1 MLMSE
6 GNRPKWSGSLGFVL
20 AAAGSAVGLG
30 NIWKFPYI
38 TGMNGGGAFVLVY
51 LICIALVGVPVLLAE
66 LYIGKVGQANAVHA
80 YEKVHKEKSFWRLP
94 GVLGL
99 ISAFVI
105 LSFYSVIGGWILNF
119 EWCSLLNEFG
129 TRPEAEIK
137 SMLSDLFEDPTRQI
151 FLHLIFMLL
160 TMSIVL
166 GGVQKG
172 IEKWTKLLM
181 PGLVLILIGLLIY
194 SLFLPGFGQ
203 AAEFLFLPDFSKLS
217 WDGLLE
223 AVGHSFFTLSV
234 AVGVMVT
241 FGSYLNKDDN
251 LPKMGFSIALIDTV
265 LALTAGLVI
274 FTAVFSYGIEVNTG
288 PTLIFQT
295 LPLLF
300 GKMPGGYFIA
310 VTFFLLIAFTALTST
325 ISILEVVVAY
335 CTETF
340 KTKRRITT
348 IMVSLAAFSL
358 GILSDLST
366 NVLSNIKIVGLNFF
380 DFFDKLTS
388 SLFLPLS
395 GLLTSI
401 FLGWIL
407 GPEAVNEIIKDS
419 GFEKYKWILLLCIR
433 VIVPISVS
441 IILFMGLDWIWA

>member
-1 MLMSE
+1 MSE

-66 LYIGKVGQANAVHA
+66 LYIGKIGQANAVLA
-80 YEKVHKEKSFWRLP
+80 YEKVHNKKSFWRLP
-94 GVLGL
+94 GALGL

-119 EWCSLLNEFG
+119 EWCSLFNEFG
-129 TRPEAEIK
+129 TRPESEIK

-151 FLHLIFMLL
+151 FLHLTFMLL
-160 TMSIVL
+160 TMGIVL
-166 GGVQKG
+166 GGVQQG

-181 PGLVLILIGLLIY
+181 PGLVLILIGLLVY

-203 AAEFLFLPDFSKLS
+203 AVEFLFLPDFSKLS
-217 WDGLLE
+217 WDSLLE

-241 FGSYLNKDDN
+241 FGSYLSKDDN

-274 FTAVFSYGIEVNTG
+274 FTAVFSYGIEVDTG

-340 KTKRRITT
+340 KTTRRITT
-348 IMVSLAAFSL
+348 VIVSLAAFSL

-366 NVLSNIKIVGLNFF
+366 NVLSHIKIVGLNFF

-401 FLGWIL
+401 FIGWVL
-407 GPEAVNEIIKDS
+407 GPRAIDEIIKDT
-419 GFEKYKWILLLCIR
+419 GFEGYRIVLLICIR
-433 VIVPISVS
+433 IIVPISVS

>member
-1 MLMSE
+1 MSE
-6 GNRPKWSGSLGFVL
+6 SNRPKWSGSLGFVL

-38 TGMNGGGAFVLVY
+38 TGVNGGGAFVLVY
-51 LICIALVGVPVLLAE
+51 LACIALVGVPVLLSE

-80 YEKVHKEKSFWRLP
+80 YERIHKPKTFWRLP
-94 GVLGL
+94 GALGL

-105 LSFYSVIGGWILNF
+105 LSYYSVIGGWILNF
-119 EWCSLLNEFG
+119 EWCSLLNDFG
-129 TRPEAEIK
+129 TRPESEIK
-137 SMLSDLFEDPTRQI
+137 SMLSDLFDDPTRQI
-151 FLHLIFMLL
+151 FLHLVFMLL
-160 TMSIVL
+160 TTGIVL
-166 GGVQKG
+166 GGVQEG

-181 PGLVLILIGLLIY
+181 PGLVVILIGLLVY
-194 SLFLPGFGQ
+194 SFFMPGFSD
-203 AAEFLFLPDFSKLS
+203 AAKFLFFPDISKLS
-217 WDGLLE
+217 WHGLLE

-241 FGSYLNKDDN
+241 FGSYLSKNEN

-265 LALTAGLVI
+265 LALTAGMVI
-274 FTAVFSYGIEVNTG
+274 FTAVFSYGIEVDTG

-300 GKMPGGYFIA
+300 GKMPGGYIIA

-340 KTKRRITT
+340 KAPRRITT
-348 IMVSLAAFSL
+348 VVVGFAAFAL
-358 GILSDLST
+358 GLLSDLAT
-366 NVLSNIKIVGLNFF
+366 NLLSHVKIVGLNFF

-401 FLGWIL
+401 FLGWVL
-407 GPEAVNEIIKDS
+407 GPAAIDEIIKDT
-419 GFEKYKWILLLCIR
+419 GFEPYRNILLICIR
-433 VIVPISVS
+433 VIAPISIS
-441 IILFMGLDWIWA
+441 IILFMGVDWLWA

>member
-1 MLMSE
+1 MSE
-6 GNRPKWSGSLGFVL
+6 SNRPKWSGSLGFVL

-51 LICIALVGVPVLLAE
+51 LACIALVGVPVLLAE
-66 LYIGKVGQANAVHA
+66 LYIGKVGQANAVLA

-94 GVLGL
+94 GALGL
-99 ISAFVI
+99 ISAFLI
-105 LSFYSVIGGWILNF
+105 LSFYSVIGGWIVNF

-129 TRPEAEIK
+129 TRPEGEIK

-151 FLHLIFMLL
+151 FLHSIFMLL
-160 TMSIVL
+160 TVGIVL

-181 PGLVLILIGLLIY
+181 PGLVLILIGLLVY

-217 WDGLLE
+217 WEGLLE

-241 FGSYLNKDDN
+241 FGSYLSKDDN
-251 LPKMGFSIALIDTV
+251 LPRMGFSIAIIDTV

-274 FTAVFSYGIEVNTG
+274 FTAVFSYGIEVDTG

-310 VTFFLLIAFTALTST
+310 VTFFLLIASTALTST

-340 KTKRRITT
+340 KAPRRITT
-348 IMVSLAAFSL
+348 LIVGFAAFAVGL
-358 GILSDLST
+358 LSDLST
-366 NVLSNIKIVGLNFF
+366 NLLSHVKIVGLNFF

-395 GLLTSI
+395 GLLTSV
-401 FLGWIL
+401 FLGWVL
-407 GPEAVNEIIKDS
+407 GPRAVDEIIRDT
-419 GFEKYKWILLLCIR
+419 GFEAYRKTLLICIR

-441 IILFMGLDWIWA
+441 IILIMGLDWLWPA